1 MRKISSQFLKAGI
14 NQNDYTFVETE
25 YNSTTGLNITEECG
39 QFSLQF
45 EKIDTEII
53 VDWSSKYVEGIL
65 TSFQGLEEKG
75 IIEGEIS
82 IDSFRVQEIF
92 TQVKTN
98 MIPQKDLELEDLLA
112 ELINI
117 KY

>member
-1 MRKISSQFLKAGI
+1 MRKISSQFLKENI
-14 NQNDYTFVETE
+14 KNNDFKYIEVEF
-25 YNSTTGLNITEECG
+25 NGTTRLNITEECG

-53 VDWSSKYVEGIL
+53 VDWSSKYVEGTL
-65 TSFQGLEEKG
+65 TTFQGLEERG

>member
-1 MRKISSQFLKAGI
+1 MRKISSQFLKEGI
-14 NQNDYTFVETE
+14 NHNDYTFVETE
-25 YNSTTGLNITEECG
+25 YNRTTGLNVTEECG
-39 QFSLQF
+39 QFSIQF

-53 VDWSSKYVEGIL
+53 VDWSSKYVYGVL
-65 TSFQGLEEKG
+65 TSFQGQDERG
-75 IIEGEIS
+75 IIDGDIS
-82 IDSFRVQEIF
+82 IDSFRIQEIF

-98 MIPQKDLELEDLLA
+98 MLPQYDIELEELLA